1 MARSATPLL
10 AAGSVLALGAAWLSG
25 AISSPLGT
33 GESQASGEVG
43 VIAPIGSVSFDDQA
57 VTIPANGSAQRV
69 ADIVVADVDANY
81 TVSAAEPELTEPG
94 NFSANCGDPAARGY
108 SVEGVSLD
116 PVPAPPRTKVGELL
130 LTLPGNAEAGCTAYG
145 AVVSVTFTATGPAAP

>member
-1 MARSATPLL
+1 MARTATPLL
-10 AAGSVLALGAAWLSG
+10 AAGSFLALGAAWLSG

-69 ADIVVADVDANY
+69 ADIVVADVDPNY
-81 TVSAAEPELTEPG
+81 TVSSAQPELTEPG

-108 SVEGVSLD
+108 SVEGEPLD

-130 LTLPGNAEAGCTAYG
+130 LTLPGDADPNCTAFG